1 MYAISVYAWELL
13 QKCEANLIDQ
23 REHEALTAAS
33 ENLQALR
40 TSFAQQSQT
49 IARLETRNGELNR
62 QLALVSAQESVAKAT
77 LRSAENKT
85 KALKE
90 ELTRLRGTVSQIRG
104 QCAIDLRRRDG
115 EIQKL
120 KRSIEGRRGRDDNN
134 AQTGAVVVKPGSYKA
149 KQESVLVETEVD
161 IESPDYSLKQE
172 TTEFL
177 TQLIHGL
184 SDENDAL
191 IALVKSTLQTLR
203 NLQGLQI
210 DSSSGQEQSG
220 NSGTGPG
227 SGVSAAPPS
236 YEELAADTGEVLDH
250 LRGLLTNPSFVPLE
264 EVEVREEE
272 IIRLREGWEKME
284 ARWKEAIAL
293 MDGWRKRMVHMGD
306 TINLEDLRIGLN
318 LGSEIVPSFPLD
330 TSAPQDDPVGEES
343 SLNSQ
348 ISDCAHKDD
357 NDKAMEESSGILD
370 DLSADELD
378 LLNTAPSPRVL
389 KSKSPNARPKIPPR
403 KPTFSPI
410 LEENMRQLRD
420 AEDGIIP
427 FGFSPVSPTRKPS
440 PSIHKTSTIKQ
451 QVRDKSK
458 NDPLP
463 PLFYFGSVYIHPNTD
478 TNLQN
483 QKQSPL
489 RPSPRTVAQ
498 KLALAQAEAEEV
510 RKREE
515 SKPAKPPPPPSSKN
529 KKLKRGSR
537 RRSTLSPEELENL
550 LDCL

>member
-1 MYAISVYAWELL
+1 MQQY
-13 QKCEANLIDQ
+13 EANIIDQ
-23 REHEALTAAS
+23 REHEALTAAN

-62 QLALVSAQESVAKAT
+62 QLALASAQESVAKAT

-120 KRSIEGRRGRDDNN
+120 KRSIEGRRGRDYDNK

-149 KQESVLVETEVD
+149 QQESMLVETEVD

-184 SDENDAL
+184 SDENDVL

-210 DSSSGQEQSG
+210 DSSSGQEQSQS
-220 NSGTGPG
+220 SGTGPG
-227 SGVSAAPPS
+227 SGVSAAPAS

-272 IIRLREGWEKME
+272 IMRLREGWEKME
-284 ARWKEAIAL
+284 GRWKEAIAL
-293 MDGWRKRMVHMGD
+293 MDGWRKRMVHTGD

-330 TSAPQDDPVGEES
+330 TSAPQDDPVEEGS

-348 ISDCAHKDD
+348 ISDCAHNDD
-357 NDKAMEESSGILD
+357 NEKAIEKSSSILD
-370 DLSADELD
+370 DFSADELD

-410 LEENMRQLRD
+410 LEENTRQLRD
-420 AEDGIIP
+420 AEEGIIP
-427 FGFSPVSPTRKPS
+427 FGLSPVGPSRKFS
-440 PSIHKTSTIKQ
+440 ASIHKTSTLKQ
-451 QVRDKSK
+451 QVRD
-458 NDPLP
+458 
-463 PLFYFGSVYIHPNTD
+463 II
-478 TNLQN
+478 
-483 QKQSPL
+483 
-489 RPSPRTVAQ
+489 
-498 KLALAQAEAEEV
+498 
-510 RKREE
+510 
-515 SKPAKPPPPPSSKN
+515 
-529 KKLKRGSR
+529 
-537 RRSTLSPEELENL
+537 
-550 LDCL
+550 

>member
-1 MYAISVYAWELL
+1 MG
-13 QKCEANLIDQ
+13 Q
-23 REHEALTAAS
+23 RENEALTAAN

-62 QLALVSAQESVAKAT
+62 QLALVGAQESAAKAT

-90 ELTRLRGTVSQIRG
+90 ELARLRGTVTQIRG

-120 KRSIEGRRGRDDNN
+120 KRSIEGRRGRDENK
-134 AQTGAVVVKPGSYKA
+134 AQTGVIVVKPGSYKA
-149 KQESVLVETEVD
+149 QQESMLVEAEVD

-203 NLQGLQI
+203 SLQGLQV
-210 DSSSGQEQSG
+210 DSTSGQEKLE
-220 NSGTGPG
+220 NSGTGPD
-227 SGVSAAPPS
+227 SGISAAPPS
-236 YEELAADTGEVLDH
+236 YEELAADTDEVLAH

-272 IIRLREGWEKME
+272 ISRLREGWEKME

-293 MDGWRKRMVHMGD
+293 MDGWRKRMVHTGD
-306 TINLEDLRIGLN
+306 TIKLEDLRIGLN

-330 TSAPQDDPVGEES
+330 TSAPQDDSVGEES

-348 ISDCAHKDD
+348 ISDGAHNDD
-357 NDKAMEESSGILD
+357 NDKEVEESYGILD

-378 LLNTAPSPRVL
+378 LLNTAPSPRIL
-389 KSKSPNARPKIPPR
+389 KTKSPNARPKISPR
-403 KPTFSPI
+403 KAAFSPI
-410 LEENMRQLRD
+410 LEENTRQLRD
-420 AEDGIIP
+420 AEEGITP
-427 FGFSPVSPTRKPS
+427 FGFSPVRPARKPS
-440 PSIHKTSTIKQ
+440 PSNHKTSIKQ
-451 QVRDKSK
+451 QVRDIIRNPKS
-458 NDPLP
+458 PP
-463 PLFYFGSVYIHPNTD
+463 SPLFSFW
-478 TNLQN
+478 
-483 QKQSPL
+483 
-489 RPSPRTVAQ
+489 R
-498 KLALAQAEAEEV
+498 
-510 RKREE
+510 
-515 SKPAKPPPPPSSKN
+515 
-529 KKLKRGSR
+529 
-537 RRSTLSPEELENL
+537 
-550 LDCL
+550 

>member
-1 MYAISVYAWELL
+1 M
-13 QKCEANLIDQ
+13 DQ
-23 REHEALTAAS
+23 REQEALTAAN

-40 TSFAQQSQT
+40 TSFAQHLQT
-49 IARLETRNGELNR
+49 IARLENRNGELDR
-62 QLALVSAQESVAKAT
+62 QLALVGAQESAAKAT

-90 ELTRLRGTVSQIRG
+90 ELARLKGTVTQIRG
-104 QCAIDLRRRDG
+104 QCANDLRRRDG

-120 KRSIEGRRGRDDNN
+120 KRSIEGRRGRDENKG
-134 AQTGAVVVKPGSYKA
+134 QTGAVVVKPGSCKA
-149 KQESVLVETEVD
+149 QQESRLVDTEVD

-210 DSSSGQEQSG
+210 DSTSGLEKSR
-220 NSGTGPG
+220 NSGTG
-227 SGVSAAPPS
+227 SDSRISAASPS
-236 YEELAADTGEVLDH
+236 YEELAADTDEILDH

-293 MDGWRKRMVHMGD
+293 MDGWRKRMVHTGD

-318 LGSEIVPSFPLD
+318 IGSEIVPSFPLD
-330 TSAPQDDPVGEES
+330 TSAPQNDPVGEES

-348 ISDCAHKDD
+348 ISDGVHNDDKDD
-357 NDKAMEESSGILD
+357 EMVGPSGILD
-370 DLSADELD
+370 DLSADELE
-378 LLNTAPSPRVL
+378 LLNTAPSPHIL
-389 KSKSPNARPKIPPR
+389 KAKSPNARPKIPPR

-410 LEENMRQLRD
+410 PEENTRQLRD
-420 AEDGIIP
+420 AEVGITP
-427 FGFSPVSPTRKPS
+427 FGFSPLRPTKKLS
-440 PSIHKTSTIKQ
+440 PSIRKTCIKQ
-451 QVRDKSK
+451 QVR
-458 NDPLP
+458 N
-463 PLFYFGSVYIHPNTD
+463 II
-478 TNLQN
+478 
-483 QKQSPL
+483 
-489 RPSPRTVAQ
+489 
-498 KLALAQAEAEEV
+498 
-510 RKREE
+510 
-515 SKPAKPPPPPSSKN
+515 
-529 KKLKRGSR
+529 
-537 RRSTLSPEELENL
+537 
-550 LDCL
+550 

>member
-13 QKCEANLIDQ
+13 QQVEANLIDQ
-23 REHEALTAAS
+23 REHEALTAAN

-49 IARLETRNGELNR
+49 IARLETRNGELSR
-62 QLALVSAQESVAKAT
+62 QLALVSAQESAAKAT

-120 KRSIEGRRGRDDNN
+120 KRSIEGRRGRDDNK

-149 KQESVLVETEVD
+149 QQESMLVETEVD

-220 NSGTGPG
+220 HSGTGPG

-293 MDGWRKRMVHMGD
+293 MDGWRKRMVHTGD

-330 TSAPQDDPVGEES
+330 TSAPQDDPVVEES
-343 SLNSQ
+343 SLNSH
-348 ISDCAHKDD
+348 ISDCAHNDD

-378 LLNTAPSPRVL
+378 LLNTAPSPRIL
-389 KSKSPNARPKIPPR
+389 KSKSPNARPKISPR

-410 LEENMRQLRD
+410 LEENTRQLRD
-420 AEDGIIP
+420 AEEGITP
-427 FGFSPVSPTRKPS
+427 FGFSPVGPTRKPS

-451 QVRDKSK
+451 LVRDIIRNPKSTPS
-458 NDPLP
+458 PLSLVWRCTYTRTHTLTCKTKSRAHYVP
-463 PLFYFGSVYIHPNTD
+463 PLAP
-478 TNLQN
+478 
-483 QKQSPL
+483 
-489 RPSPRTVAQ
+489 
-498 KLALAQAEAEEV
+498 
-510 RKREE
+510 
-515 SKPAKPPPPPSSKN
+515 
-529 KKLKRGSR
+529 
-537 RRSTLSPEELENL
+537 
-550 LDCL
+550 

>member
-1 MYAISVYAWELL
+1 MYAISVYVWELL
-13 QKCEANLIDQ
+13 QQCEANLIAQ
-23 REHEALTAAS
+23 REHEALTAAN

-49 IARLETRNGELNR
+49 VARLETSNGELNR
-62 QLALVSAQESVAKAT
+62 QLALVYAQESVAKAT

-90 ELTRLRGTVSQIRG
+90 ELTRLKGTVSQIRG

-120 KRSIEGRRGRDDNN
+120 KRSIEGRRGRDDNKV
-134 AQTGAVVVKPGSYKA
+134 QTGAVVVKPGSYKA
-149 KQESVLVETEVD
+149 QQESMLVETDVD

-203 NLQGLQI
+203 NLQGLQT
-210 DSSSGQEQSG
+210 DPSSGQEQSG

-284 ARWKEAIAL
+284 TRWKEAIAL
-293 MDGWRKRMVHMGD
+293 MDGWRKRIVHTGD

-348 ISDCAHKDD
+348 ISDCANNDD
-357 NDKAMEESSGILD
+357 NVKAMEETSGILD

-378 LLNTAPSPRVL
+378 LPNTASSPRIL

-410 LEENMRQLRD
+410 LEENTRQLRD

-427 FGFSPVSPTRKPS
+427 FLGVSPIGPTRKPS
-440 PSIHKTSTIKQ
+440 PSTHKTTSTIKQ
-451 QVRDKSK
+451 QVRDVSSEIQKSFAGV
-458 NDPLP
+458 L
-463 PLFYFGSVYIHPNTD
+463 YIHTPRTNT
-478 TNLQN
+478 TNLLQN
-483 QKQSPL
+483 QKN
-489 RPSPRTVAQ
+489 RANYFR
-498 KLALAQAEAEEV
+498 
-510 RKREE
+510 
-515 SKPAKPPPPPSSKN
+515 PPPAP
-529 KKLKRGSR
+529 
-537 RRSTLSPEELENL
+537 
-550 LDCL
+550 

>member
-1 MYAISVYAWELL
+1 MYALSVYAWELL
-13 QKCEANLIDQ
+13 QQFEANLIDQ
-23 REHEALTAAS
+23 REHEALTAAN

-40 TSFAQQSQT
+40 SSFAQQSQT

-120 KRSIEGRRGRDDNN
+120 KRSIEGRRGRDDNK

-149 KQESVLVETEVD
+149 QQESMLVETEVD

-293 MDGWRKRMVHMGD
+293 MDGWRKRMVHTGD

-330 TSAPQDDPVGEES
+330 TSAPQDGPVGEES
-343 SLNSQ
+343 SLNSE
-348 ISDCAHKDD
+348 ISDSAHNDD

-410 LEENMRQLRD
+410 LEENTRQLRD
-420 AEDGIIP
+420 AEEGIIP
-427 FGFSPVSPTRKPS
+427 FGFSPVSPSRKS
-440 PSIHKTSTIKQ
+440 SRSIHATSTIKQ
-451 QVRDKSK
+451 QVRD
-458 NDPLP
+458 
-463 PLFYFGSVYIHPNTD
+463 II
-478 TNLQN
+478 
-483 QKQSPL
+483 
-489 RPSPRTVAQ
+489 
-498 KLALAQAEAEEV
+498 
-510 RKREE
+510 
-515 SKPAKPPPPPSSKN
+515 
-529 KKLKRGSR
+529 
-537 RRSTLSPEELENL
+537 
-550 LDCL
+550 

>member
-1 MYAISVYAWELL
+1 M
-13 QKCEANLIDQ
+13 QQCKANLMDQ
-23 REHEALTAAS
+23 REHEALTAAN

-49 IARLETRNGELNR
+49 IARLETRNGELDR
-62 QLALVSAQESVAKAT
+62 RLAQVYAQDSATKAT

-90 ELTRLRGTVSQIRG
+90 ELARLKGTVAQIRG
-104 QCAIDLRRRDG
+104 QCANDLRRRDG

-120 KRSIEGRRGRDDNN
+120 KRSIEGRRGRDENKG
-134 AQTGAVVVKPGSYKA
+134 QTGAVIVKPGGYKA
-149 KQESVLVETEVD
+149 QQESRLVETEVD

-191 IALVKSTLQTLR
+191 IALIKNTLRTLR

-210 DSSSGQEQSG
+210 DSTSGLQQAKISG
-220 NSGTGPG
+220 SGPG
-227 SGVSAAPPS
+227 SRGSVAPPS
-236 YEELAADTGEVLDH
+236 YEELAADTDEVLDH

-293 MDGWRKRMVHMGD
+293 MDGWRMRMVHTGD

-318 LGSEIVPSFPLD
+318 LGSEIVSSFPLD
-330 TSAPQDDPVGEES
+330 CFAPQDNSVGEES

-348 ISDCAHKDD
+348 ISDGAHNED
-357 NDKAMEESSGILD
+357 NDDEMVEPSGILD

-378 LLNTAPSPRVL
+378 LLDTTSSPRIL
-389 KSKSPNARPKIPPR
+389 KTKSPNARPKISPR
-403 KPTFSPI
+403 KTIFSPI
-410 LEENMRQLRD
+410 LEENTRQLRD
-420 AEDGIIP
+420 AEEGITP
-427 FGFSPVSPTRKPS
+427 FGMSPLRPTKKPS
-440 PSIHKTSTIKQ
+440 PSIRKTRIKQ
-451 QVRDKSK
+451 QVRHIIQY
-458 NDPLP
+458 LE
-463 PLFYFGSVYIHPNTD
+463 
-478 TNLQN
+478 
-483 QKQSPL
+483 SPL
-489 RPSPRTVAQ
+489 SRPHFLFVVDDTRIQ
-498 KLALAQAEAEEV
+498 KNAFSDL
-510 RKREE
+510 
-515 SKPAKPPPPPSSKN
+515 
-529 KKLKRGSR
+529 
-537 RRSTLSPEELENL
+537 
-550 LDCL
+550 